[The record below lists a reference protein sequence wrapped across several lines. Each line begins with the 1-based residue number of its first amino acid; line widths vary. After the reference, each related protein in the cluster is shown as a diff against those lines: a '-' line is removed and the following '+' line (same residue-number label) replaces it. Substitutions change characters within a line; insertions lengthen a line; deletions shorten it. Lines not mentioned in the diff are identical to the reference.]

1 MAEQGARGAILLVD
15 DDPNCIDIISEV
27 LKRTG
32 LEVEVAR
39 DGEEAL
45 NKFTMKSF
53 ELILTDLMMPKMNGM
68 SLLKEIRRRGK
79 EAVVL
84 VITGFGTI
92 ESAVSAIKAGAYDY
106 ITKPINLDELEL
118 VINRALEK
126 KRLIN
131 QLNSLKGI
139 FIAALISIPIWL
151 VLGVIIGWVW
161 K

>member
-1 MAEQGARGAILLVD
+1 MAEQGTRGTILLVD
-15 DDPNCIDIISEV
+15 DDSHCTDIISEV
-27 LKRTG
+27 LKKTG

-45 NKFTMKSF
+45 TKFTMKSF
-53 ELILTDLMMPKMNGM
+53 ELVLTDLMMPKMSGM
-68 SLLKEIRRRGK
+68 SLLKEIKRREK

-84 VITGFGTI
+84 VFTGFGTI

-151 VLGVIIGWVW
+151 ILGVIIGWIW

>member
-1 MAEQGARGAILLVD
+1 
-15 DDPNCIDIISEV
+15 
-27 LKRTG
+27 
-32 LEVEVAR
+32 
-39 DGEEAL
+39 
-45 NKFTMKSF
+45 MKSF
-53 ELILTDLMMPKMNGM
+53 ELVLTDLMMPKMSGM
-68 SLLKEIRRRGK
+68 SLLKEIKRREK

-84 VITGFGTI
+84 VFTGFGTI

-151 VLGVIIGWVW
+151 ILGVIIGWIW

>member
-15 DDPNCIDIISEV
+15 DDPDCIDIISEV

-68 SLLKEIRRRGK
+68 SLLKEIRRREK

>member
-53 ELILTDLMMPKMNGM
+53 ELTLTDLMMPKMNGM
-68 SLLKEIRRRGK
+68 SLLKEIRRREK

>member
-1 MAEQGARGAILLVD
+1 MAEQGTRGTILLVD
-15 DDPNCIDIISEV
+15 DDPHCTDIISEV

-32 LEVEVAR
+32 LEIEIAR

-45 NKFTMKSF
+45 TKFTVKPF
-53 ELILTDLMMPKMNGM
+53 ELVLTDLMMPKMNGM
-68 SLLKEIRRRGK
+68 SLLKEIKRREK

-84 VITGFGTI
+84 VFTGFGTI

-118 VINRALEK
+118 IINRALEK

-139 FIAALISIPIWL
+139 LIAALISIPIWL
-151 VLGVIIGWVW
+151 ILGVIIGWIW

>member
-1 MAEQGARGAILLVD
+1 MAEQGTRGAILLVD
-15 DDPNCIDIISEV
+15 DDPYCIDIISEV
-27 LKRTG
+27 LKKTG
-32 LEVEVAR
+32 LEIEIAR

-45 NKFTMKSF
+45 TKFTMKSF
-53 ELILTDLMMPKMNGM
+53 ELVLTDLMMPKMSGM
-68 SLLKEIRRRGK
+68 SLLKEIKRREK

-84 VITGFGTI
+84 VFTGFGTI

-151 VLGVIIGWVW
+151 ILGVIIGWIW

>member
-1 MAEQGARGAILLVD
+1 MMNPLYRYYFRGAKKTD
-15 DDPNCIDIISEV
+15 
-27 LKRTG
+27 
-32 LEVEVAR
+32 LEVELAR

-45 NKFTMKSF
+45 TKFTMKSF
-53 ELILTDLMMPKMNGM
+53 ELVPTDLMMPKMSGM
-68 SLLKEIRRRGK
+68 SLLKEIKRREK

-84 VITGFGTI
+84 VFTGFGTI

-139 FIAALISIPIWL
+139 LIAALISIPIWL
-151 VLGVIIGWVW
+151 ILGVIIGWIW

>member
-1 MAEQGARGAILLVD
+1 MAEQGTRGAILLVD
-15 DDPNCIDIISEV
+15 DDPHYIDIISEV
-27 LKRTG
+27 LKKTG
-32 LEVEVAR
+32 LEIEIAR

-45 NKFTMKSF
+45 TKFTMKSF
-53 ELILTDLMMPKMNGM
+53 ELVLTDLMMPKMSGM
-68 SLLKEIRRRGK
+68 SLLKEIKRREK

-84 VITGFGTI
+84 VFTGFGTI

-151 VLGVIIGWVW
+151 ILGVIIGWIW